1 MRIVYPNTG
10 SLPVKIKI
18 KEIIRNCELLASK
31 IQLDQI
37 FMVSSKDLGM
47 IKIENLK
54 VPSAVEGIQTKL
66 NQEFDNYSKD
76 HVTIFYSLVIAV
88 NDLFEGAEREGE
100 NMA

>member
-1 MRIVYPNTG
+1 MYPNTG

-18 KEIIRNCELLASK
+18 KDVIRNCESLASK
-31 IQLDQI
+31 MQLDQI
-37 FMVSSKDLGM
+37 FVVSSKDLGM

-54 VPSAVEGIQTKL
+54 VPYAVEGIQTKV

-76 HVTIFYSLVIAV
+76 HVTIFYSLVIAL
-88 NDLFEGAEREGE
+88 NDLFEGTEKEGE

>member
-1 MRIVYPNTG
+1 M
-10 SLPVKIKI
+10 
-18 KEIIRNCELLASK
+18 
-31 IQLDQI
+31 
-37 FMVSSKDLGM
+37 
-47 IKIENLK
+47 
-54 VPSAVEGIQTKL
+54 EGIQTKL